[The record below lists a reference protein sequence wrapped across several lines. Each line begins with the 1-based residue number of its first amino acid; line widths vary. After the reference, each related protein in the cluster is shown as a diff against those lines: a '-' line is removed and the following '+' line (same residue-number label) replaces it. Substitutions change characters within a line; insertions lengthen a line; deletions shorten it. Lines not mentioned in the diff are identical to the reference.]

1 MFNVRTEVC
10 GTERGSAESSH
21 DACALTPDGLFDGCH
36 SKFLGS
42 GTSLIMGME
51 VFIKIWF

>member
-10 GTERGSAESSH
+10 GAERGSAESSH
-21 DACALTPDGLFDGCH
+21 DACALTPDGLSDRCH

-42 GTSLIMGME
+42 GTSLIMGTE
-51 VFIKIWF
+51 VFINIWF